1 MSFGNDAAEIRDGHP
16 FCKLCGRL
24 MSTIVVNEPAVYPP
38 RESGKAYFC
47 PVHGQTIV
55 IDGANSPTHI

>member
-1 MSFGNDAAEIRDGHP
+1 MISCNDAVEIRAGQP
-16 FCKLCGRL
+16 FCKQCGRL
-24 MSTIVVNEPAVYPP
+24 MSTIIVNEPAVYPP

-55 IDGANSPTHI
+55 IDGVNSRAQI